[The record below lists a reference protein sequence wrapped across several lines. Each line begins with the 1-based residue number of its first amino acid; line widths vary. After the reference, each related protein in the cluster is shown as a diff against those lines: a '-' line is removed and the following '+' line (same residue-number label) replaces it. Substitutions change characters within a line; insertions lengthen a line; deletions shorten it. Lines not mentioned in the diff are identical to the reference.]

1 MIDPKTIEMMEAE
14 WRDRLEHAVQQA
26 RINTVKQCLKLIE
39 WRIIRNGNTP
49 ENIRTREHLTDIIN
63 HFGVE

>member
-26 RINTVKQCLKLIE
+26 RINTVSHCIRCLEFHGYDEAIPYIEHMAVSKL
-39 WRIIRNGNTP
+39 G
-49 ENIRTREHLTDIIN
+49 LKA
-63 HFGVE
+63 